1 MFLFLT
7 YHWKEKKHKN
17 FFFKSITTIQ
27 GKFNADRKKK
37 KKLSSKTTKYINYL
51 FLKRK
56 KAEQKIHLNNIKRKL
71 LKNTS
76 SSLSSPFEPFHV
88 ICNFKN
94 DKLKALQKYNIEE
107 KKNNAHN
114 LLKNISQQNGS
125 NVEYLKCIASTGV
138 EEKNHL
144 IETNSPKE
152 ENGTFF
158 QMGDM
163 NFVNYDKNYMNGQDY
178 PTNSQ
183 TNYMNGQDYPTN
195 SQTNHMNRQDYPT
208 NSQINH
214 MNGQDNLTNNQTNYM
229 NGQDY
234 PTNSQI
240 NHMNRQDNLTN
251 SQTNHM
257 NIQDYP
263 TNSQTNHMNRQ
274 DYPTNSRILVSDYPS
289 GIPSYNKSGSDRYLE
304 ENKFLPTVCIKKD
317 KELKDMKSWNNI
329 NNILDLRKNKEL
341 CNIYLITSM
350 INIYHENNYNYII
363 LKILKEM
370 KYIHCMSM
378 KHISLIIYNIYKYYY
393 IQYIKN
399 IFYRS
404 DEINRSNF
412 FNSYYILPEDGILY
426 NNEFKIKDVLLDI
439 EIIKR
444 FLLSIS
450 CVIKTYIYNESDMNV
465 LSKILFVYCFFEI
478 NNKKM
483 NEMLIDKILKSIHI
497 KTNKRIEYFSL
508 ITLSF
513 EKLKIY
519 YSKIHLLHS
528 NLLIK
533 KMNKLIKEYNKLIIS
548 NNGKN
553 KKKKKKKKNKQ
564 TKLERLNLF
573 PIHKKHKTFSLINM
587 KDIITYLY
595 IIKMNNIKN
604 NEFIKTLLKYCN
616 IFLYKINWED
626 KNNSYIYSYYNKVN
640 KKSYRTLDLFCNE
653 ENIIPL
659 CYQHDMLRNIKLYKS
674 FENEIEKKKRKKNLL
689 NSYKD
694 IIILKRRTKK
704 KNISHNDVNKYLAL
718 HSLYNINKTTHN
730 DTIRENDYRNNVLI
744 QVQNIRRE
752 TTFREKLLYIGSRA
766 KEMIGKHNYVEGEN
780 NIKEIEKINDGV
792 MKYEIE
798 DNRINR
804 EVISCKDEKINI
816 NKKGVYSSYE
826 DKNIH
831 LNNKNK
837 LYYIEN
843 NDMINKYETNLI
855 CISIFLKYLISYDYV
870 VLKNRPEFN
879 KLIEMYMNLIRGTNM
894 KNIHFLYMYNII
906 EINRHI
912 ELYNNFLT
920 KLIYSSIFYN
930 CKNGLLSFLGML
942 KRVEN
947 MNTVEIKNKKLK
959 DTLIKMDD
967 SIEATDCCSDHNYD
981 KPYEVR
987 HVSDDDTLFKLI
999 SSRYMW
1005 LYSLINLYIQLLKS
1019 KTHDCILNDM
1029 LLNNLIVLIN
1039 YDFNHLSFASIY
1051 GCLKLLYMIENGMK
1065 ENGKKENKDPYV
1077 INFRIEEEEEYY
1089 NSLHNKCNKI
1099 LFMVLKKLEFIEFV
1113 NIKKNILL
1121 LLLLKIYKYI
1131 NKIKIYRHRFENG
1144 SYGMLLK
1151 IDDMLKKKIIIETKK
1166 NIYNLDIKDF
1176 IKIFIYSDNKLRN
1189 ELFHMSNLDGHFLLL
1204 TNIVNKMNN
1213 NMYIYFFDLYKCIY
1227 IYLYNYIINK
1237 EIKKLNDKN
1246 FFINKH
1252 HIINSIKLLQ
1262 FLRNYITENMSKIQ
1276 KRYIYKII
1284 MYNFFYINECIKLT
1298 NMLYSSKDNKT
1309 DFIYNNNNN
1318 KIITNESNNYYDNY
1332 VNIKKLKKKKKKGF
1346 IIYMLV
1352 KHVDIMFDI
1361 INMLLKKEK
1370 NLFLKILNEKNVL
1383 IYIFSLYMEN
1393 ISRVKK
1399 KIIGYL
1405 FFSSNKNRTHGK
1417 EFLYILL
1424 KNKLEFYNNKMNT
1437 CDDIRHITY
1446 MNVLILFLLFKYEIF
1461 LRNYNIYKR
1470 CHRKQITYDLNKD
1483 VPYFEGVHNTFK
1495 YYKDNKNISYN
1506 MLLNTHNND
1515 VIFLQVLFYAITKN
1529 YFILNNMYPKN
1540 FENIYINKIKRKQYN
1555 NKQRNDTDVL
1565 LQNSR
1570 DEGNKN
1576 KSIHYENDLFELI
1589 ITNFNILSEH
1599 HNDNKYFKSIIYNFM
1614 VHKNDISQV
1623 INKILNKNK
1632 SEKYVIEKIK

>member
-1 MFLFLT
+1 MLPLLYSYFYNSQNDKDNDNNSNLKNYVMFLFLT

-27 GKFNADRKKK
+27 SKFNADRKK

-94 DKLKALQKYNIEE
+94 DKLKTLQKYNIEE
-107 KKNNAHN
+107 KNNNAHN
-114 LLKNISQQNGS
+114 LLKNISQQNRS

-163 NFVNYDKNYMNGQDY
+163 NFVNYDRNYMNGQDNL
-178 PTNSQ
+178 TNSQ
-183 TNYMNGQDYPTN
+183 TNYMNGQDNLTN
-195 SQTNHMNRQDYPT
+195 SQTNY
-208 NSQINH
+208 
-214 MNGQDNLTNNQTNYM
+214 
-229 NGQDY
+229 
-234 PTNSQI
+234 
-240 NHMNRQDNLTN
+240 MNRQDNLTN
-251 SQTNHM
+251 SQTNYM
-257 NIQDYP
+257 NRQDNL
-263 TNSQTNHMNRQ
+263 TNSQTNYMNRQDNLTNSQTNYMNRQ
-274 DYPTNSRILVSDYPS
+274 DYPTNSRILVSDNPS
-289 GIPSYNKSGSDRYLE
+289 GIPSYNKSGSSDSYLE

-370 KYIHCMSM
+370 KHIHCMSM

-497 KTNKRIEYFSL
+497 KTNKRIKYFSL
-508 ITLSF
+508 ISLSF

-548 NNGKN
+548 NKG
-553 KKKKKKKKNKQ
+553 KKKKKKKKEQK
-564 TKLERLNLF
+564 KLERLNLF
-573 PIHKKHKTFSLINM
+573 PVHKKHKTFSLINM

-595 IIKMNNIKN
+595 IIKTNNIKN

-616 IFLYKINWED
+616 IFLYEINWED

-674 FENEIEKKKRKKNLL
+674 FENEFEKKKRKKNLL

-704 KNISHNDVNKYLAL
+704 KTKNISHNYVNKYLAL
-718 HSLYNINKTTHN
+718 YSLYNINKTAHN
-730 DTIRENDYRNNVLI
+730 DTIGENDYRNNILI

-752 TTFREKLLYIGSRA
+752 TEFREKLVYIGSRA

-792 MKYEIE
+792 MKYENE
-798 DNRINR
+798 DNRISR
-804 EVISCKDEKINI
+804 EVISCKNEKINI

-826 DKNIH
+826 ENNIH

-843 NDMINKYETNLI
+843 DDITNKYETNLI
-855 CISIFLKYLISYDYV
+855 CISIFLNYLISYDYV
-870 VLKNRPEFN
+870 VLKNMPEFN

-894 KNIHFLYMYNII
+894 KNIHFLYMYKII

-930 CKNGLLSFLGML
+930 CKNGLLSFLGVL
-942 KRVEN
+942 KRVQN
-947 MNTVEIKNKKLK
+947 MNTMERKNKKLK
-959 DTLIKMDD
+959 DVSIKMDD
-967 SIEATDCCSDHNYD
+967 FIDATHCSSDHNYD

-987 HVSDDDTLFKLI
+987 YVPGDDTLFKLI
-999 SSRYMW
+999 CSGYMW
-1005 LYSLINLYIQLLKS
+1005 LHSLINLYIQLLKS
-1019 KTHDCILNDM
+1019 KTHDYILNYM
-1029 LLNNLIVLIN
+1029 LIDNLIVFIN
-1039 YDFNHLSFASIY
+1039 YDFNHLSYTSIY
-1051 GCLKLLYMIENGMK
+1051 GCLKLLYMIQNGIK

-1089 NSLHNKCNKI
+1089 NSLQNKCNKL
-1099 LFMVLKKLEFIEFV
+1099 LFMVLKKMESIEFV
-1113 NIKKNILL
+1113 NIKKNI

-1131 NKIKIYRHRFENG
+1131 NKIKIYRNRFENG
-1144 SYGMLLK
+1144 SYEMLLK
-1151 IDDMLKKKIIIETKK
+1151 IDDMLKRKIIIETK
-1166 NIYNLDIKDF
+1166 NIYNFDIKHF

-1213 NMYIYFFDLYKCIY
+1213 NGMYIFFDLYKCIY
-1227 IYLYNYIINK
+1227 IYLYNNIINK

-1252 HIINSIKLLQ
+1252 HIINSIKILQ
-1262 FLRNYITENMSKIQ
+1262 FLRNYITEHMSRIQ
-1276 KRYIYKII
+1276 KKYIYKII
-1284 MYNFFYINECIKLT
+1284 MYNFFYINKCIKLT
-1298 NMLYSSKDNKT
+1298 NMLYSSKDNKSN
-1309 DFIYNNNNN
+1309 FIYNN
-1318 KIITNESNNYYDNY
+1318 KIITNEPNNYYDNI
-1332 VNIKKLKKKKKKGF
+1332 VNIKKLKKKKKKAF

-1370 NLFLKILNEKNVL
+1370 NLFLKSLNEKNVL

-1405 FFSSNKNRTHGK
+1405 FFSSNMNRTHGK
-1417 EFLYILL
+1417 EFLYILS
-1424 KNKLEFYNNKMNT
+1424 KNRLQLYNNKMNT

-1446 MNVLILFLLFKYEIF
+1446 MNVLILFFLFKYEIF

-1470 CHRKQITYDLNKD
+1470 CHRNQITCDLNKD
-1483 VPYFEGVHNTFK
+1483 VAYFSGVPNTFK
-1495 YYKDNKNISYN
+1495 YYKDNK
-1506 MLLNTHNND
+1506 
-1515 VIFLQVLFYAITKN
+1515 K
-1529 YFILNNMYPKN
+1529 YFI
-1540 FENIYINKIKRKQYN
+1540 
-1555 NKQRNDTDVL
+1555 
-1565 LQNSR
+1565 
-1570 DEGNKN
+1570 
-1576 KSIHYENDLFELI
+1576 
-1589 ITNFNILSEH
+1589 
-1599 HNDNKYFKSIIYNFM
+1599 
-1614 VHKNDISQV
+1614 
-1623 INKILNKNK
+1623 
-1632 SEKYVIEKIK
+1632 

>member
-27 GKFNADRKKK
+27 SKFNADRKK

-94 DKLKALQKYNIEE
+94 DKLKTLQKYNIEE
-107 KKNNAHN
+107 KNNNAHN
-114 LLKNISQQNGS
+114 LLKNISQQNRS

-163 NFVNYDKNYMNGQDY
+163 NF
-178 PTNSQ
+178 
-183 TNYMNGQDYPTN
+183 
-195 SQTNHMNRQDYPT
+195 
-208 NSQINH
+208 
-214 MNGQDNLTNNQTNYM
+214 
-229 NGQDY
+229 
-234 PTNSQI
+234 
-240 NHMNRQDNLTN
+240 DNLTN
-251 SQTNHM
+251 SQTN
-257 NIQDYP
+257 Y
-263 TNSQTNHMNRQ
+263 MNRQ
-274 DYPTNSRILVSDYPS
+274 DYPTNSRILVSDNPS
-289 GIPSYNKSGSDRYLE
+289 GIPSYNKSGSSDSYLE

-370 KYIHCMSM
+370 KHIHCMSM

-497 KTNKRIEYFSL
+497 KTNKRIKYFSL
-508 ITLSF
+508 ISLSF

-548 NNGKN
+548 NKG
-553 KKKKKKKKNKQ
+553 KKKKKKKKEKK
-564 TKLERLNLF
+564 KLERLNLF
-573 PIHKKHKTFSLINM
+573 PVHKKHKTFSLINM

-595 IIKMNNIKN
+595 IIKTNNIKN

-616 IFLYKINWED
+616 IFLYEINWED

-674 FENEIEKKKRKKNLL
+674 FENEFEKKKRKKNLL

-704 KNISHNDVNKYLAL
+704 KTKNISHNYVNKYLAL
-718 HSLYNINKTTHN
+718 YSLYNINKTAHN
-730 DTIRENDYRNNVLI
+730 DTIGENDYRNNILI

-752 TTFREKLLYIGSRA
+752 TEFREKLVYIGSRA

-792 MKYEIE
+792 MKYENE
-798 DNRINR
+798 DNRISR
-804 EVISCKDEKINI
+804 EVISCKNEKINI
-816 NKKGVYSSYE
+816 NKKGVLYSSYE
-826 DKNIH
+826 ENNIH

-843 NDMINKYETNLI
+843 DDITNKYETNLI
-855 CISIFLKYLISYDYV
+855 CISIFLNYLISYDYV
-870 VLKNRPEFN
+870 VLKNMPEFN

-894 KNIHFLYMYNII
+894 KNIHFLYMYKII

-930 CKNGLLSFLGML
+930 CKNGLLSFLGVL
-942 KRVEN
+942 KRVQN
-947 MNTVEIKNKKLK
+947 MNTMERKNKKLK
-959 DTLIKMDD
+959 DVSIKMDD
-967 SIEATDCCSDHNYD
+967 FIDATHCSSDHNYD

-987 HVSDDDTLFKLI
+987 YVPGDDTLFKLI
-999 SSRYMW
+999 CSGYMW

-1019 KTHDCILNDM
+1019 KTHDYILNYM
-1029 LLNNLIVLIN
+1029 LIDNLIVFIN
-1039 YDFNHLSFASIY
+1039 YDFNHLSYTSIY
-1051 GCLKLLYMIENGMK
+1051 GCLKLLYMIQNGIK

-1089 NSLHNKCNKI
+1089 NSLQNKCNKL
-1099 LFMVLKKLEFIEFV
+1099 LFMVLKKMESIEFV
-1113 NIKKNILL
+1113 NIKKNI

-1131 NKIKIYRHRFENG
+1131 NKIKIYRNRFENG
-1144 SYGMLLK
+1144 SYEMLLK
-1151 IDDMLKKKIIIETKK
+1151 IDDMLKRKIIIETK
-1166 NIYNLDIKDF
+1166 NIYNFDIKHF

-1213 NMYIYFFDLYKCIY
+1213 NGMYIFFDLYKCIY
-1227 IYLYNYIINK
+1227 IYLYNNIINK

-1252 HIINSIKLLQ
+1252 HIINSIKILQ
-1262 FLRNYITENMSKIQ
+1262 FLRNYITEHMSRIQ
-1276 KRYIYKII
+1276 KKYIYKII
-1284 MYNFFYINECIKLT
+1284 MYNFFYINKCIKLT
-1298 NMLYSSKDNKT
+1298 NMLYSSKDNKSN
-1309 DFIYNNNNN
+1309 FIYNN
-1318 KIITNESNNYYDNY
+1318 KIITNEPNNYYDNI
-1332 VNIKKLKKKKKKGF
+1332 VNIKKLKKKKKKAF

-1370 NLFLKILNEKNVL
+1370 NLFLKSLNEKNVL

-1405 FFSSNKNRTHGK
+1405 FFSSNMNRTHGK
-1417 EFLYILL
+1417 EFLYILS
-1424 KNKLEFYNNKMNT
+1424 KNRLQLYNNKMNT

-1446 MNVLILFLLFKYEIF
+1446 MNVLILFFLFKYEIF

-1470 CHRKQITYDLNKD
+1470 CHRNQITCDLNKD
-1483 VPYFEGVHNTFK
+1483 VAYFSGVHNTFK
-1495 YYKDNKNISYN
+1495 YYKDNKNISYDV
-1506 MLLNTHNND
+1506 LLNTHNND
-1515 VIFLQVLFYAITKN
+1515 VIFLQVLFYGITKN

-1540 FENIYINKIKRKQYN
+1540 VENIYINKIKRKQYN
-1555 NKQRNDTDVL
+1555 KLRNDTDVL
-1565 LQNSR
+1565 LQNCR
-1570 DEGNKN
+1570 DEGNTN
-1576 KSIHYENDLFELI
+1576 KSIHYGNDLFELI
-1589 ITNFNILSEH
+1589 IANFNILSEH
-1599 HNDNKYFKSIIYNFM
+1599 FKDNKYLKSIIYNFM

-1632 SEKYVIEKIK
+1632 SEKYVI

>member
-27 GKFNADRKKK
+27 SKFNADRKK

-94 DKLKALQKYNIEE
+94 DKLKTLQKYNIEE
-107 KKNNAHN
+107 KNNNAHN
-114 LLKNISQQNGS
+114 LLKNISQQNRS

-163 NFVNYDKNYMNGQDY
+163 NF
-178 PTNSQ
+178 
-183 TNYMNGQDYPTN
+183 
-195 SQTNHMNRQDYPT
+195 
-208 NSQINH
+208 
-214 MNGQDNLTNNQTNYM
+214 
-229 NGQDY
+229 
-234 PTNSQI
+234 
-240 NHMNRQDNLTN
+240 DNLTN
-251 SQTNHM
+251 SQTN
-257 NIQDYP
+257 Y
-263 TNSQTNHMNRQ
+263 MNRQ
-274 DYPTNSRILVSDYPS
+274 DYPTNSRILVSDNPS
-289 GIPSYNKSGSDRYLE
+289 GIPSYNKSGSSDSYLE

-370 KYIHCMSM
+370 KHIHCMSM

-497 KTNKRIEYFSL
+497 KTNKRIKYFSL
-508 ITLSF
+508 ISLSF

-548 NNGKN
+548 NKG
-553 KKKKKKKKNKQ
+553 KKKKKKKKEKK
-564 TKLERLNLF
+564 KLERLNLF
-573 PIHKKHKTFSLINM
+573 PVHKKHKTFSLINM

-595 IIKMNNIKN
+595 IIKTNNIKN

-616 IFLYKINWED
+616 IFLYEINWED

-674 FENEIEKKKRKKNLL
+674 FENEFEKKKRKKNLL

-704 KNISHNDVNKYLAL
+704 KTKNISHNYVNKYLAL
-718 HSLYNINKTTHN
+718 YSLYNINKTAHN
-730 DTIRENDYRNNVLI
+730 DTIGENDYRNNILI

-752 TTFREKLLYIGSRA
+752 TEFREKLVYIGSRA

-792 MKYEIE
+792 MKYENE
-798 DNRINR
+798 DNRISR
-804 EVISCKDEKINI
+804 EVISCKNEKINI
-816 NKKGVYSSYE
+816 NKKGVLYSSYE
-826 DKNIH
+826 ENNIH

-843 NDMINKYETNLI
+843 DDITNKYETNLI
-855 CISIFLKYLISYDYV
+855 CISIFLNYLISYDYV
-870 VLKNRPEFN
+870 VLKNMPEFN

-894 KNIHFLYMYNII
+894 KNIHFLYMYKII

-930 CKNGLLSFLGML
+930 CKNGLLSFLGVL
-942 KRVEN
+942 KRVQN
-947 MNTVEIKNKKLK
+947 MNTMERKNKKLK
-959 DTLIKMDD
+959 DVSIKMDD
-967 SIEATDCCSDHNYD
+967 SIEATHCSSDHNYD

-987 HVSDDDTLFKLI
+987 YVPGDDTLFKLI
-999 SSRYMW
+999 CSGYMW

-1019 KTHDCILNDM
+1019 KTHDYILNYM
-1029 LLNNLIVLIN
+1029 LIDNLIVFIN
-1039 YDFNHLSFASIY
+1039 YDFNHLSYTSIY
-1051 GCLKLLYMIENGMK
+1051 GCLKLLYMIQNGIK

-1089 NSLHNKCNKI
+1089 NSLQNKCNKL
-1099 LFMVLKKLEFIEFV
+1099 LFMVLKKMESIEFV
-1113 NIKKNILL
+1113 NIKKNI

-1131 NKIKIYRHRFENG
+1131 NKIKIYRNRFENG
-1144 SYGMLLK
+1144 SYEMLLK
-1151 IDDMLKKKIIIETKK
+1151 IDDMLKRKIIIETK
-1166 NIYNLDIKDF
+1166 NIYNFDIKHF

-1213 NMYIYFFDLYKCIY
+1213 NGMYIFFDLYKCIY
-1227 IYLYNYIINK
+1227 IYLYNNIINK

-1252 HIINSIKLLQ
+1252 HIINSIKILQ
-1262 FLRNYITENMSKIQ
+1262 FLRNYITEHMSRIQ
-1276 KRYIYKII
+1276 KKYIYKII
-1284 MYNFFYINECIKLT
+1284 MYNFFYINKCIKLT
-1298 NMLYSSKDNKT
+1298 NMLYSSKDNKSN
-1309 DFIYNNNNN
+1309 FIYNN
-1318 KIITNESNNYYDNY
+1318 KIITNEPNNYYDNI
-1332 VNIKKLKKKKKKGF
+1332 VNIKKLKKKKKKAF

-1370 NLFLKILNEKNVL
+1370 NLFLKSLNEKNVL

-1405 FFSSNKNRTHGK
+1405 FFSSNMNRTHGK
-1417 EFLYILL
+1417 EFLYILS
-1424 KNKLEFYNNKMNT
+1424 KNRLQLYNNKMNT

-1446 MNVLILFLLFKYEIF
+1446 MNVLILFFLFKYEIF

-1470 CHRKQITYDLNKD
+1470 CHRNQITCDLNKD
-1483 VPYFEGVHNTFK
+1483 VAYFSGVHNTFK
-1495 YYKDNKNISYN
+1495 YYKDNKNISYDV
-1506 MLLNTHNND
+1506 LLNTHNND
-1515 VIFLQVLFYAITKN
+1515 VIFLQVLFYGITKN

-1540 FENIYINKIKRKQYN
+1540 VENIYINKIKRKQYN
-1555 NKQRNDTDVL
+1555 KLRNDTDVL
-1565 LQNSR
+1565 LQNCR
-1570 DEGNKN
+1570 DEGNTN
-1576 KSIHYENDLFELI
+1576 KSIHYGNDLFELI
-1589 ITNFNILSEH
+1589 IANFNILSEH
-1599 HNDNKYFKSIIYNFM
+1599 FKDNKYLKSIIYNFM

-1632 SEKYVIEKIK
+1632 SEKYVI

>member
-1 MFLFLT
+1 MLPLLYSYFYNSQNDKDNDNNSNLKNYVMFLFLT

-27 GKFNADRKKK
+27 SKFNADRKK

-94 DKLKALQKYNIEE
+94 DKLKTLQKYNIEE
-107 KKNNAHN
+107 KNNNAHN
-114 LLKNISQQNGS
+114 LLKNISQQNRS

-163 NFVNYDKNYMNGQDY
+163 NF
-178 PTNSQ
+178 
-183 TNYMNGQDYPTN
+183 
-195 SQTNHMNRQDYPT
+195 
-208 NSQINH
+208 
-214 MNGQDNLTNNQTNYM
+214 
-229 NGQDY
+229 
-234 PTNSQI
+234 
-240 NHMNRQDNLTN
+240 DNLTN
-251 SQTNHM
+251 SQTN
-257 NIQDYP
+257 Y
-263 TNSQTNHMNRQ
+263 MNRQ
-274 DYPTNSRILVSDYPS
+274 DYPTNSRILVSDNPS
-289 GIPSYNKSGSDRYLE
+289 GIPSYNKSGSSDSYLE

-370 KYIHCMSM
+370 KHIHCMSM

-497 KTNKRIEYFSL
+497 KTNKRIKYFSL
-508 ITLSF
+508 ISLSF

-548 NNGKN
+548 NKG
-553 KKKKKKKKNKQ
+553 KKKKKKKKEKK
-564 TKLERLNLF
+564 KLERLNLF
-573 PIHKKHKTFSLINM
+573 PVHKKHKTFSLINM

-595 IIKMNNIKN
+595 IIKTNNIKN

-616 IFLYKINWED
+616 IFLYEINWED

-674 FENEIEKKKRKKNLL
+674 FENEFEKKKRKKNLL

-704 KNISHNDVNKYLAL
+704 KTKNISHNYVNKYLAL
-718 HSLYNINKTTHN
+718 YSLYNINKTAHN
-730 DTIRENDYRNNVLI
+730 DTIGENDYRNNILI

-752 TTFREKLLYIGSRA
+752 TEFREKLVYIGSRA

-792 MKYEIE
+792 MKYENE
-798 DNRINR
+798 DNRISR
-804 EVISCKDEKINI
+804 EVISCKNEKINI
-816 NKKGVYSSYE
+816 NKKGVLYSSYE
-826 DKNIH
+826 ENNIH

-843 NDMINKYETNLI
+843 DDITNKYETNLI
-855 CISIFLKYLISYDYV
+855 CISIFLNYLISYDYV
-870 VLKNRPEFN
+870 VLKNMPEFN

-894 KNIHFLYMYNII
+894 KNIHFLYMYKII

-930 CKNGLLSFLGML
+930 CKNGLLSFLGVL
-942 KRVEN
+942 KRVQN
-947 MNTVEIKNKKLK
+947 MNTMERKNKKLK
-959 DTLIKMDD
+959 DVSIKMDD
-967 SIEATDCCSDHNYD
+967 SIEATHCSSDHNYD

-987 HVSDDDTLFKLI
+987 YVPGDDTLFKLI
-999 SSRYMW
+999 CSGYMW

-1019 KTHDCILNDM
+1019 KTHDYILNYM
-1029 LLNNLIVLIN
+1029 LIDNLIVFIN
-1039 YDFNHLSFASIY
+1039 YDFNHLSYTSIY
-1051 GCLKLLYMIENGMK
+1051 GCLKLLYMIQNGIK

-1089 NSLHNKCNKI
+1089 NSLQNKCNKL
-1099 LFMVLKKLEFIEFV
+1099 LFMVLKKMESIEFV
-1113 NIKKNILL
+1113 NIKKNI

-1131 NKIKIYRHRFENG
+1131 NKIKIYRNRFENG
-1144 SYGMLLK
+1144 SYEMLLK
-1151 IDDMLKKKIIIETKK
+1151 IDDMLKRKIIIETK
-1166 NIYNLDIKDF
+1166 NIYNFDIKHF

-1213 NMYIYFFDLYKCIY
+1213 NGMYIFFDLYKCIY
-1227 IYLYNYIINK
+1227 IYLYNNIINK

-1252 HIINSIKLLQ
+1252 HIINSIKILQ
-1262 FLRNYITENMSKIQ
+1262 FLRNYITEHMSRIQ
-1276 KRYIYKII
+1276 KKYIYKII
-1284 MYNFFYINECIKLT
+1284 MYNFFYINKCIKLT
-1298 NMLYSSKDNKT
+1298 NMLYSSKDNKSN
-1309 DFIYNNNNN
+1309 FIYNN
-1318 KIITNESNNYYDNY
+1318 KIITNEPNNYYDNI
-1332 VNIKKLKKKKKKGF
+1332 VNIKKLKKKKKK
-1346 IIYMLV
+1346 
-1352 KHVDIMFDI
+1352 
-1361 INMLLKKEK
+1361 LL
-1370 NLFLKILNEKNVL
+1370 
-1383 IYIFSLYMEN
+1383 LY
-1393 ISRVKK
+1393 
-1399 KIIGYL
+1399 
-1405 FFSSNKNRTHGK
+1405 
-1417 EFLYILL
+1417 
-1424 KNKLEFYNNKMNT
+1424 T
-1437 CDDIRHITY
+1437 C
-1446 MNVLILFLLFKYEIF
+1446 L
-1461 LRNYNIYKR
+1461 
-1470 CHRKQITYDLNKD
+1470 
-1483 VPYFEGVHNTFK
+1483 
-1495 YYKDNKNISYN
+1495 
-1506 MLLNTHNND
+1506 
-1515 VIFLQVLFYAITKN
+1515 
-1529 YFILNNMYPKN
+1529 
-1540 FENIYINKIKRKQYN
+1540 
-1555 NKQRNDTDVL
+1555 
-1565 LQNSR
+1565 
-1570 DEGNKN
+1570 
-1576 KSIHYENDLFELI
+1576 
-1589 ITNFNILSEH
+1589 
-1599 HNDNKYFKSIIYNFM
+1599 
-1614 VHKNDISQV
+1614 
-1623 INKILNKNK
+1623 
-1632 SEKYVIEKIK
+1632 